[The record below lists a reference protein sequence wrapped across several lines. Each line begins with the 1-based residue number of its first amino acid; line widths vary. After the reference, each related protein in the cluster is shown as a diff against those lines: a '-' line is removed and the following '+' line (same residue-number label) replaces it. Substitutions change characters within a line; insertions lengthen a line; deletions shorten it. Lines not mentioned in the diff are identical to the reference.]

1 MQSLYQIFVGF
12 IAGYLSAT
20 LSESVFHRLVGH
32 ALPSHQRAWRKL
44 PDVFSPF
51 ILSHFRHGIV
61 HHHLTFRSDFL
72 TKFSDFQEKE
82 RVTALAHRKGDREI
96 ADDHCDFGLTI
107 GWLGF
112 LYFNLVTLPLVPVML
127 LLVGPIGA
135 LAYAL
140 MLVITPS
147 LSRWIHPYLH
157 QDIRKGGGDV
167 PIVIRALLNS
177 GYFRAVRRHHY
188 LHHKY
193 LNCNYN
199 LLLGADWLLGVH
211 RCPTPTDLSE
221 MHSIGIRLD

>member
-1 MQSLYQIFVGF
+1 MQALCQISFGL

-20 LSESVFHRLVGH
+20 LSESAFHRLVGH
-32 ALPSHQRAWRKL
+32 ASPSHQRAWRNK
-44 PDVFSPF
+44 PDFFSPF

-72 TKFSDFQEKE
+72 TKFADCQEKD
-82 RVTALAHRKGDREI
+82 RVTALAHKKGDIEI
-96 ADDHCDFGLTI
+96 AADHCDFGLTI

-112 LYFNLVTLPLVPVML
+112 FYFNLVTLPFVPVIL

-135 LAYAL
+135 SAYAL

-157 QDIRKGGGDV
+157 QDIRKPGGNV
-167 PIVIRALLNS
+167 PIVIRLLLNS
-177 GYFRAVRRHHY
+177 GYFRTVRRHHY

-193 LNCNYN
+193 LDCNYN
-199 LLLGADWLLGVH
+199 LLLGGDWLLGVH
-211 RCPTPTDLSE
+211 RSPTPTDLSE
-221 MHSIGIRLD
+221 MNNIGIRLD